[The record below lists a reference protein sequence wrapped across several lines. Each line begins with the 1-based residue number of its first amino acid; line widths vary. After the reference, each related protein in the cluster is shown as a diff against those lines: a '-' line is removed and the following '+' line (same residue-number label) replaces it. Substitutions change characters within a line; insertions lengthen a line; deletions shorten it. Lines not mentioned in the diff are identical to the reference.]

1 MAEKKIYPESQLPIR
16 RTVDFLPN
24 IFKTENNDKFLG
36 GVFDPLIQ
44 PGVVQKTVGYIGRRY
59 DKTYSGK
66 DVYLDTDQTLRSR
79 YQLDPGVVVED
90 DQKIEKFYDYLDLKN
105 TLNFFGNNIQRDDKL
120 TEQEHYSW
128 NPPID
133 WDKFVNFREYYWV
146 PAGCPSIP
154 VLGQSQGIVSTYKV
168 RTGTNSTWVFTPDGV
183 SNNPT
188 VTLYRGQT
196 YRFEVNTGGE
206 GLFIRTNYDTGS
218 LNFDPNKTYFTG
230 ELAVFNNK
238 LWRAKVEIS
247 PADGSSIDTESQ
259 DWELVDD
266 VATFNSLLYS
276 KGITN
281 NGTDNGTITF
291 EVPFDSPDIL
301 YYQSDLDA
309 NRLGKFIISD
319 IDSNTFIDVE
329 KEIIGKKSYTSSNNV
344 EFTNGLVVE
353 FRGQVQPEKYASDTW
368 LVEGVGDEIKLIKF
382 SDLVPPVVSVDV
394 PEILFDNQ
402 GFDTQPFDD
411 ASQYPAN
418 KDYVTIARTSKDSN
432 PWSRYNRWFHKS
444 VLEYAASIRGDSFD
458 SPENSRAKRP
468 IIEFKP
474 GIQLFN
480 HGGVAKEIVDY
491 VDDYTTDVF
500 STIEGST
507 GYSIDGEF
515 LFNGARILITADTDG
530 LVNNKIYQVNFITHN
545 GRRQINLTETS
556 DSDSIFN
563 ECVLVRRGLQNA
575 GKMYHFNGTNWIKS
589 QEKIKVN
596 QAPLFDGYDE
606 NGISFSDPDTYPV
619 STFFGTPILSYKTGN
634 SVIDKELGFSL
645 SYLNI
650 DNVGDIQFN
659 WNWESDSFQY
669 TENQD
674 VKEKKFYT
682 GYYKINDEY
691 SNGWV
696 KTNNTYIQP
705 IVDSIIVPASTNEIT
720 LNTIDWNTLT
730 ENAKI
735 NFYVNGEKLNDTY
748 TRVLNTFVFDNTVFQ
763 KDDAVSIKLVDE
775 VIPDQGYYEIPIGL
789 ENNPL
794 NENLTSFTLGQAID
808 HVRSG
813 LEFNETFLG
822 SLPGS
827 SNLRDLSDYQS
838 HTKRFLKHSGIS
850 AISTALLADKEI
862 NIIKS
867 LQYAKKQYQVF
878 KDNFIKKAIELPYN
892 DSIKDFV
899 DDIVADISRTKSN
912 DSPFA
917 DSDMIGTGAFSSI
930 YYTVEDVGI
939 KTFSLSDKFDLVTL
953 SRRAKYVYLNDSQLL
968 NDVDYTFDSNF
979 GYITVLRTLQE
990 GDRIEIRE
998 YVSTATSF
1006 IPPTPTS
1013 MGLYKKYTPK
1023 KFTDDTYR
1031 ENQEVIQG
1039 HDGSITISYGDFRDD
1054 LLLELEYRIYNNIKQ
1069 NYDTTVFDID
1079 KSLGGYYGNALF
1091 TKQELDGIVS
1101 QEFLKW
1107 VSNTDLGYTTNSY
1120 FKENEEFTYTYSNM
1134 TDPTGT
1140 ENLPGWWRGVYKYF
1154 YDTDRPHTNPWEML
1168 GFTEKPEW
1176 WDSEYGPAPY
1186 TEGNLLL
1193 WEDIR
1198 DGVIR
1203 QGNKKGRYPRYAR
1216 TSILKHIPVDC
1227 DGNLVDPLNSGLAG
1241 NFTLINNKGSFK
1253 LGDVSPVEYAW
1264 RSSSEYPFAVMIA
1277 LCLLRPFEFII
1288 TNLDR
1293 SRNKSNIID
1302 QIVDVNTNT
1311 FLRKE
1316 NILLPISG
1324 SRQTAGLLNYIASYI
1339 KSQGKDTTYAQDILS
1354 HINVRLS
1361 TRISGFV
1368 DKEQQKYLLDSKNPS
1383 SSSSSIF
1390 IPPENYDIIFN
1401 VSSPIQSVAYSGVI
1415 IEKTSGGWIVNG
1427 YDDVHPYFNFYE
1439 SIPNQKDPT
1448 LSVGGVSETFV
1459 LWTENQKYNNGAIV
1473 QYRND
1478 YYRANR
1484 THTSLENFEQE
1495 NWTKLPDL
1503 PVKNAVTAQKRR
1515 NFNRFNLKQMSYGT
1529 TIPTIQQ
1536 VVDFLLGYQDYLSS
1550 IGFIFQNYDPDNQV
1564 VQDWTTSAK
1573 EFMFWTKHNWAEGS
1587 LLTVSPGAE
1596 KLSLVIPVGVADNL
1610 VDTFNDYN
1618 VLQGNGE
1625 PFDLRNIN
1633 VKRSFQ
1639 TFELSTTNTTEGVYY
1654 LKVNY
1659 VLKEHVTI
1667 FSDRTVFND
1676 VIFDKPTGY
1685 RQERIK
1691 SQGFRTTD
1699 WDGDYTSPGFLFD
1712 NVNINSW
1719 IPYTDYK
1726 LGDIVSYKSYYW
1738 TSKRN
1743 HTGSEVFD
1751 DNQWT
1756 RLDSEPQKQL
1766 IPNFDYRV
1774 NQIED
1779 YFAVSSE
1786 GLGKSQRDLARHTIG
1801 YQTRDYLSSLA
1812 EDSVTQFR
1820 LYQGFIREKGSSN
1833 AITKLFNKIGR
1844 SGESGVTLDEEW
1856 AFKVGEFGGTDQTTN
1871 IEIKLT
1877 TDNFNINPQPILITD
1892 DKRGDYLDRYVR
1904 LDKTDFN
1911 YAPVPYST
1919 AINPVSYASSPIKT
1933 AGYVKV
1939 GQTEY
1944 TVKTRDDILNI
1955 DISQLNDNDH
1965 IWVTFDG
1972 PDWTVLR
1979 ANYYYDLPI
1988 VNLAIVGTTVTVTF
2002 NKRHNLQV
2010 GEIIGLK
2017 NVEDLSGFYKITAT
2031 SVATP
2036 DGSSLN
2042 KEFSLQFEV
2051 EAPAPEIDFADS
2063 STLYPILFADARF
2076 DSYQSIDPSDVA
2088 MLSKGSKLFVDQN
2101 DQNLWEV
2108 VQKNAVYEAK
2118 KITNYGVSDPE
2129 KTGYAVLYNKTYK
2142 QTIASMPTVGFVPVY
2157 IETADG
2163 LSVKQIIQPPP
2174 GFESIVNNS
2183 FGKSLA
2189 LTPDDKYLIIGSP
2202 EATGVKTFY
2211 KGLFEPTANYSVDD
2225 IVQYDGKLWKCVS
2238 NVFGDGSSIN
2248 VYTGDW
2254 EITDNI
2260 EALESA
2266 ESSDYTN
2273 QGMISIYEFAAQQW
2287 NYVTSFVSGRPATQE
2302 LFGYKIA
2309 VGKDNNTYRLA
2320 VSAPGAGDE
2329 KGRVYLYKHT
2339 EETGWVL
2346 DENLNYRGVFQADE
2360 FYPAGSIVFYNG
2372 NLWQATFD
2380 INGDGSTIDIQSNDW
2395 VQLDEIS
2402 TRSSLPTSVA
2412 LVDDG
2417 STLSSGLLS
2426 PDQISEFVKQGDKFG
2441 NSIAMNYD
2449 GSVVAIGAPFSD
2461 GEYFPNYKGEWSPN
2475 YEYIEN
2481 DVVRYDGGYHK
2492 LTDTGPNQTSLVDGT
2507 DSTIRSYNEEPGAL
2521 PWQEIGDSTT
2531 YPVGKVYIYRR
2542 NEQGILKLKQ
2552 TVTADSM
2559 PDISDLDASEILNI
2573 GDQFGHDLAMD
2584 YSGNL
2589 LAITSPKA
2597 DINFQNQGSAY
2608 LLRYESDSSFLE
2620 YRIKQKLESYGK
2632 YPNEYFGQS
2641 ICISPNREKIVIGAN
2656 NSPYK
2661 LPTVFDNSQTAFDDG
2676 KTNFRSYSG
2685 FSGSV
2690 YVFEPKGNTYYLSEK
2705 LEDDLSLNESFGFS
2719 VSCDADVVAVG
2730 SPDYIV
2736 PAPHGVDIA
2745 FEGDRV
2751 GTVRVFRKP
2760 LDTNPLTIIGSQTP
2774 SVVVENIK
2782 RIALYQSESDVKI
2795 QDIEIIDPAKLK
2807 ILGSAERELSYKTS
2821 YDPAVYTQGSG
2832 ENVTVDD
2839 SIAWYDKNV
2848 GKLWWNL
2855 STVKWLNYEQGDTA
2869 YRSGNWGRL
2878 AEGASVDV
2886 YEWVESK
2893 LLPSEWNALADTT
2906 EGLQLGVSGT
2916 PLYSD
2921 DTVYSKKELFNINT
2935 GEATETLYYYWVK
2948 DKTTVPK
2955 NVLGRNISAVTV
2967 ANTITDPSAVGNTYI
2982 ALADSN
2988 KIIFYNYKNIVGE
3001 DETVLNLE
3009 FYNNK
3014 LGRNEIHNEYQL
3026 LTEGVADSIPPL
3038 KIENKLIDSLIG
3050 YDIQGNRVPDTDLPE
3065 KQKYGIKY
3073 RPRQSMF
3080 INRKPVLKLAIQKIN
3095 EVLLKNSFADFMNFE
3110 NLNLFDEQPNEILN
3124 LWDAKVSSIVD
3135 LQNVGTVRVKA
3146 AELRAN
3152 IIDDEINSIEIV
3164 DPGFGYKIAPN
3175 VEFEGDGEGAEAT
3188 TTIDS
3193 QGRISSVTVL
3203 NSGRKYKNVVAK
3215 VRNFSVLV
3223 EVDNTA
3229 NNFWSIYAWDDARQS
3244 FFRSASQG
3252 FDTRRYW
3259 SYADWWA
3266 TGYSPTSRIVKEI
3279 LSVIDEETISVEIGD
3294 LIRIKEY
3301 GSGGWAVFEKQN
3313 DSGSI
3318 FLERYKQVGRQNGT
3332 IQLSESLY
3340 DDDAGSIGYDN
3351 VESFDT
3357 DIYDK
3362 EPTDEL
3368 RNIFRS
3374 VKQDIFI
3381 GDYAIEWNTLFFICV
3396 RYVFHEQTYVDWAFK
3411 TSFLNATH
3419 NVGELLQP
3427 SNYRNDSLD
3436 SYFDYIN
3443 EVKPYRTTI
3452 REYVSK
3458 YNKLDNGNLVTSDFD
3473 LPPYYS
3479 VDDGKI
3485 IPVDEQQSIINTY
3498 PYKYWLD
3505 NKGHSIVDIQVANP
3519 GSGYTTQP
3527 TVVIEGTGTGATA
3540 QAFVSNGKVSGIRMI
3555 TTGSGYITTPSVSIV
3570 GGNGNNQDNA
3580 TAVPV
3585 LGNSKSRSFDLTM
3598 KLDRINKEGRY
3609 INFNYNQSFVATG
3622 TTAVFELSYAPT
3634 RDKSKITLI
3643 KNGQVVLPSEYTI
3656 HLYKNNTDNFD
3667 QLKGKIVFEVV
3678 PEAQD
3683 QIEITYEKNDE
3694 ILDSVNRINKYY
3706 SPISGMKGNDL
3717 NQLMTGIDFGG
3728 VKVQG
3733 TTFDVTGGWD
3743 ALPWFTDNWD
3753 SVQTSSDY
3761 YFVVEGSTTFVTL
3774 PYVPTDGQIIN
3785 IYLKRAGNY
3794 VPSSIDNL
3802 QYTDETP
3809 EPPTVRIDDPYYPV
3823 EGEDSTLISGD
3834 SSLVTNSN
3842 AVMPTFVGDGSTV
3855 NVEVG
3860 SYTQLNAGDIL
3871 IFRPQESDGAVTIT
3885 DNNIVDTNLSGG
3897 TLSYMDG
3904 AYATANGTLAED
3916 ITIEGGQYVSPDQ
3929 VPAPE
3934 ENIPGQV
3941 LDSLSIKVFQT
3952 TGSGAATL
3960 QSTVNVG
3967 DGSTSSFDIGQ
3978 NIIENKSAIVYIDSI
3993 RQVEETDYTVDI
4005 SNNTINFTS
4014 TPTVNAKIEIV
4025 SIGIG
4030 GLEILDYQEF
4040 VADGDTGLFL
4050 TNANYDT
4057 TSQVFVSVNGV
4068 EQDAG
4073 YVNSTGV
4080 VDSVNRTLIQFGDK
4094 PPFNAVVKIVVLGA
4108 SLDTDSSQQAIVKVN
4123 QQTVEY
4129 EGSTRSF
4136 DLDNFV
4142 ALQRNSAVA
4151 PMVVELN
4158 NRKLKGVDTNY
4169 YTTDNSF
4176 IRTVNLFDNIGNLTG
4191 TRQQYE
4197 FGIAD
4202 DPNESPGSVLTSNIK
4217 VYVNNEL
4224 KTFVRDYTY
4233 DGSRKVIIFNTEKL
4247 KTDDIVKIENNL
4259 RSEYTIDNNNVV
4271 INASVALSE
4280 GDKIKITWFSE
4291 YPSMNV
4297 VTDRITGGKVN
4308 YNLPFKP
4315 LSVSYV
4321 WVYKNGYKLIQD
4333 IDYYIDIG
4341 RGVIYI
4347 EQETTDTDEITVTVF
4362 GTGIYRLPSAY
4373 EIAKDMLNV
4382 YRFNRYSIGNDI
4394 KLAKDLNYYD
4404 KTIELSNIDGVS
4416 IPNAAQNVPGMIT
4429 INGEKI
4435 EYFTIDTTNKT
4446 LGSLR
4451 RGVQGT
4457 AIAEIHLA
4465 DSYVSN
4471 TGADEVLPYTEDQ
4484 ERSDFVSDGSSI
4496 IIGPLDY
4503 IPAKTEV
4510 TNWYRESIPELYGR
4524 CDTVEVFVGGKRLR
4538 KTPITVFDETLGDT
4552 SPSGDKDLE
4561 AEFSVDG
4568 SSKYIRLTDTV
4579 PAGTRITIV
4588 KKVGNTWYDRGTNTA
4603 SNGVTLLENSTPISK
4618 FIAAKSTGL
4627 PE

>member
-1 MAEKKIYPESQLPIR
+1 MADKKVFPDSQLPIR

-24 IFKTENNDKFLG
+24 IFKTESNAKFLG
-36 GVFDPLIQ
+36 GVFDPLVQ
-44 PGVVQKTVGYIGRRY
+44 PGVVEKTVGYIGKRY
-59 DKTYSGK
+59 GKTFNGK

-79 YQLDPGVVVED
+79 YQLDPGVTVED
-90 DQKIEKFYDYLDLKN
+90 DQKINKFFDYLDLKN
-105 TLNFFGNNIQRDDKL
+105 TLNFFGNTIERDDKL

-133 WDKFVNFREYYWV
+133 WDKFVNYREYYWV
-146 PAGCPSIP
+146 PAGCPSVP
-154 VLGQSQGIVSTYKV
+154 VFGQSQNITSTYKV
-168 RTGTNSTWVFTPDGV
+168 RTGSNSTWVFTPDGV

-188 VTLYRGQT
+188 ITLYRGQT
-196 YRFEVNTGGE
+196 YKFEVNSAGDNF
-206 GLFIRTNYDTGS
+206 FIRTNYDTGS

-238 LWRAKVEIS
+238 LWRAKVEVS
-247 PADGSSIDTESQ
+247 PADGSSIDTDSQ

-276 KGITN
+276 KGVTN

-291 EVPFDSPDIL
+291 TVPFDSPDIL
-301 YYQSDLDA
+301 YYQSDVNA
-309 NRLGKFIISD
+309 NRLGKFVIAD

-329 KEIIGKKSYTSSNNV
+329 KEIVGKTNYTSSNNI
-344 EFTNGLVVE
+344 EFSNGLVVE
-353 FRGQVQPEKYASDTW
+353 FRGQVVPEKYSKDTW
-368 LVEGVGDEIKLIKF
+368 LIEGVGNEIQLIRL
-382 SDLVPPVVSVDV
+382 SDLVPPVVSADT

-418 KDYVTIARTSKDSN
+418 KDYITISRTSPDSN

-444 VLEYAASIRGDSFD
+444 VLEYAANLRGDAFD
-458 SPENSRAKRP
+458 GAEPTRAKRP

-480 HGGVAKEIVDY
+480 HGGVAKQIVDY
-491 VDDYTTDVF
+491 IDDYTTDVF

-530 LVNNKIYQVNFITHN
+530 LVNNKIYEVNFITHN
-545 GRRQINLTETS
+545 GRRQINLKEAADSTS
-556 DSDSIFN
+556 VFN
-563 ECVLVRRGLQNA
+563 ECVLVRRGINNA

-596 QAPLFDGYDE
+596 QPPLFDGYDE
-606 NGISFSDPDTYPV
+606 NGVSFGDPETYPV
-619 STFFGTPILSYKTGN
+619 STFKGSPLLSYVTGN
-634 SVIDKELGFSL
+634 SVTDKELGFSL

-650 DNVGDIQFN
+650 DNVGDIKFN
-659 WNWESDSFQY
+659 WNWEKDNFAY
-669 TENQD
+669 TENQT
-674 VKEKKFYT
+674 VKNKNLNT
-682 GYYKINDEY
+682 GYFKIGSDY
-691 SNGWV
+691 QNGWIITDN
-696 KTNNTYIQP
+696 KFIQP
-705 IVDSIIVPASTNEIT
+705 IIDTTVIQSKTNEVQF
-720 LNTIDWNTLT
+720 NTVDWNFLT
-730 ENAKI
+730 DNAKI
-735 NFYVNGEKLNDTY
+735 NFYLNGNKLTDSF
-748 TRVLNTFVFDNTVFQ
+748 TRVLNTFVFASTVFQ
-763 KDDAVSIKLVDE
+763 KNDAVSLKIVDDIE
-775 VIPDQGYYEIPIGL
+775 PDQGYYEIPIGL

-808 HVRSG
+808 HVKSG
-813 LEFNETFLG
+813 LEFDDRFSG
-822 SLPGS
+822 KLPGT
-827 SNLRDLSDYQS
+827 SNLRDLSGYEK
-838 HTKRFLKHSGIS
+838 HTKRFLKHSGLS
-850 AISTALLADKEI
+850 SISTALLCDKEI
-862 NIIKS
+862 NLIKS

-878 KDNFIKKAIELPYN
+878 KDNFIKKATELPYN
-892 DSIKDFV
+892 DSIRDFV
-899 DDIVADISRTKSN
+899 DDIIADISRTKNSE
-912 DSPFA
+912 SPFA
-917 DSDMIGTGAFSSI
+917 DSDMLGTGAFSKIDYVVSD
-930 YYTVEDVGI
+930 TGI
-939 KTFSLSDKFDLVTL
+939 KTFSLSDKFDLQTL
-953 SRRAKYVYLNDSQLL
+953 SRVAKYVYLNDVQLL
-968 NDVDYTFDSNF
+968 HGVDYVFNSSF
-979 GYITVLRTLQE
+979 GYITILKDLTE
-990 GDRIEIRE
+990 GDKIEIRE
-998 YVSTATSF
+998 YVSTASSF
-1006 IPPTPTS
+1006 IPPTPS
-1013 MGLYKKYTPK
+1013 SLGLYKKYTPK
-1023 KFTDDTYR
+1023 KIIDDTYR
-1031 ENQEVIQG
+1031 ENKEVIQG
-1039 HDGSITISYGDFRDD
+1039 HDGSITLSYDDYRDD
-1054 LLLELEYRIYNNIKQ
+1054 LLLELEYRIYNNIKKE
-1069 NYDTTVFDID
+1069 YDPDVFDID
-1079 KSLGGYYGNALF
+1079 KSLGGYYKNALF
-1091 TKQELDGIVS
+1091 TKEDLDKIVS

-1107 VSNTDLGYTTNSY
+1107 VSNTNLGYTNND
-1120 FKENEEFTYTYSNM
+1120 FFIENEEFTYTYSNM

-1140 ENLPGWWRGVYKYF
+1140 ENLPGWWRGVYQYF
-1154 YDTDRPHTNPWEML
+1154 YDTIRPHTHPWEML
-1168 GFTEKPEW
+1168 GFSEKPTW
-1176 WDSEYGPAPY
+1176 WDEEYGPAPY

-1203 QGNKKGRYPRYAR
+1203 QGDRQGRHSRYAR
-1216 TSILKHIPVDC
+1216 TSILSHIPVDC

-1253 LGDVSPVEYAW
+1253 LGDVGPVEYAW
-1264 RSSSEYPFAVMIA
+1264 RSSSEYPFAIIIA
-1277 LCLLRPFEFII
+1277 LSLLRPFEFII

-1293 SRNKSNIID
+1293 SKNKSNILG
-1302 QIVDVNTNT
+1302 QIVDVTSNT
-1311 FLRKE
+1311 FLKKTD
-1316 NILLPISG
+1316 ILLPIPG
-1324 SRQTAGLLNYIASYI
+1324 QRQTAGLLNYVSAYVI
-1339 KSQGKDTTYAQDILS
+1339 SQGKLSSFAQDILS

-1383 SSSSSIF
+1383 STSSSIF
-1390 IPPENYDIIFN
+1390 VPPENYDIIFN
-1401 VSSPIQSVAYSGVI
+1401 VSSPIQSISYSGVI

-1427 YDDVHPYFNFYE
+1427 YDDIKPYFNYYQP
-1439 SIPNQKDPT
+1439 IPNQKDPT
-1448 LSVGGVSETFV
+1448 ISVGGVSETFV
-1459 LWTENQKYNNGAIV
+1459 VWSENQKFNNGSIV

-1478 YYRANR
+1478 YFRANK
-1484 THTSLENFEQE
+1484 THTSTDEFESE
-1495 NWTKLPDL
+1495 NWSKLPNL
-1503 PVKNAVTAQKRR
+1503 PVKNAVTAQRRR
-1515 NFNRFNLKQMSYGT
+1515 NFNRFNLLQMSYGT

-1536 VVDFLLGYQDYLSS
+1536 VVDFLLGYQDYLISL
-1550 IGFIFQNYDPDNQV
+1550 GFVFEKYDPDNQI

-1587 LLTVSPGAE
+1587 LLSVSPGAE
-1596 KLSLVIPVGVADNL
+1596 KLTLKIPVGVADNL
-1610 VDTFNDYN
+1610 VDAFNDYN
-1618 VLQGNGE
+1618 VLQGNGQ
-1625 PFDLRNIN
+1625 PFDLRNVN
-1633 VKRSFQ
+1633 VNRSFQ
-1639 TFELSTTNTTEGVYY
+1639 TFEISTTNTTEGIYY

-1667 FSDRTVFND
+1667 FDDRTVFND

-1712 NVNINSW
+1712 NVNISTW
-1719 IPYTDYK
+1719 VPYTDYR
-1726 LGDIVSYKSYYW
+1726 LGDIIAYRSYYW
-1738 TSKRN
+1738 TAKEN
-1743 HTGSEVFD
+1743 HTGGESFD
-1751 DNQWT
+1751 DTNWT

-1833 AITKLFNKIGR
+1833 SITKLFDKIGR
-1844 SGESGVTLDEEW
+1844 SGESSVELDEEW
-1856 AFKVGEFGGTDQTTN
+1856 AFKVGELGGTDQTKN
-1871 IEIKLT
+1871 LELKLT

-1892 DKRGDYLDRYVR
+1892 DKKGDFLDRYIR

-1911 YAPVPYST
+1911 YAPFPYTT
-1919 AINPVSYASSPIKT
+1919 ALNPVSYDARPIKT
-1933 AGYVKV
+1933 AGYVKI

-1955 DISQLNDNDH
+1955 DISQLQDNDH

-1988 VNLAIVGTTVTVTF
+1988 VNINIVATTVTVTF
-2002 NKRHNLQV
+2002 NKRHNLNV
-2010 GEIIGLK
+2010 GDIIGIKDIEGL
-2017 NVEDLSGFYKITAT
+2017 EGFYKITAST
-2031 SVATP
+2031 ATEP
-2036 DGSSLN
+2036 DGSTLN

-2051 EAPAPEIDFADS
+2051 EAPAPQIEFADS
-2063 STLYPILFADARF
+2063 SLLYPILLIDARF
-2076 DSYQSIDPSDVA
+2076 TNYDSIEPGDVA
-2088 MLSKGSKLFVDQN
+2088 MLNKGSKLFVDSN
-2101 DQNLWEV
+2101 PSGRWEV
-2108 VQKNAVYEAK
+2108 VEKNAVYNAK
-2118 KITNYGVSDPE
+2118 KITNYGISQPE
-2129 KTGYAVLYNKTYK
+2129 KTGYAVAYNKTYK
-2142 QTIASMPTVGFVPVY
+2142 QIIASMPTIGYVTVS
-2157 IETADG
+2157 IETSAG
-2163 LSVKQIIQPPP
+2163 ISVKQILEPPA
-2174 GFESIVNNS
+2174 GFENIVNGS
-2183 FGKSLA
+2183 FGKSIA
-2189 LTPDDKYLIIGSP
+2189 LTPDDKFLIIGSP
-2202 EATGVKTFY
+2202 EATGVKSPYRGIFD
-2211 KGLFEPTANYSVDD
+2211 PNINYGTGD
-2225 IVQYDGKLWKCVS
+2225 IVQYGGKLWRCVS

-2254 EITDNI
+2254 EIIDII
-2260 EALESA
+2260 EAFETESA
-2266 ESSDYTN
+2266 SDLEN

-2302 LFGYKIA
+2302 LFGHKIA
-2309 VGKDNNTYRLA
+2309 VGKDGDKYRLA
-2320 VSAPGAGDE
+2320 VTAPGAGDG
-2329 KGRVYLYKHT
+2329 KGRVYLFTYNAT
-2339 EETGWVL
+2339 DGWTL
-2346 DENLNYRGVFQADE
+2346 DENIDYRGIFDPSA

-2372 NLWQATFD
+2372 NLWQAQYD
-2380 INGDGSTIDIQSNDW
+2380 VNGDGSTIDVQTNDW
-2395 VQLDEIS
+2395 LKLDEIS
-2402 TRSSLPTSVA
+2402 TRSSLPTSIA
-2412 LVDDG
+2412 LEDDG
-2417 STLSSGLLS
+2417 STLSSGILS
-2426 PDQISEFVKQGDKFG
+2426 PDQISEFIKQGDKFG
-2441 NSIAMNYD
+2441 SSITMNYD
-2449 GSVVAIGAPFSD
+2449 GSVVAVGAPFSD
-2461 GEYFPNYKGEWSPN
+2461 GEYFPNYKGEWSST
-2475 YEYIEN
+2475 YEYIEG

-2492 LTDTGPNQTSLVDGT
+2492 LTDTGPNQTSLVDGN

-2552 TVTADSM
+2552 TITAGSM
-2559 PDISDLDASEILNI
+2559 SEISDLDPSEILNI
-2573 GDQFGHDLAMD
+2573 GDQFGHDLSLD

-2620 YRIKQKLESYGK
+2620 FRIKQKLESYGK

-2641 ICISPNREKIVIGAN
+2641 ICIAPNREKIIIGAN
-2656 NSPYK
+2656 NSPYR
-2661 LPTVFDNSQTAFDDG
+2661 LPTVFDNSQTSFDNATT
-2676 KTNFRSYSG
+2676 KFKSYSG

-2719 VSCDADVVAVG
+2719 VACDSDVIVVG
-2730 SPDYIV
+2730 SPDYIT
-2736 PAPHGVDIA
+2736 PAPHGVDLA

-2751 GTVRVFRKP
+2751 GTVRLFKKP
-2760 LDTNPLTIIGSQTP
+2760 ADTNPLTVLGTQIEN
-2774 SVVVENIK
+2774 VVIENIK
-2782 RIALYQSESDVKI
+2782 RIALYEDESDVKI
-2795 QDIEIIDPAKLK
+2795 QDIEIVDPAKLK
-2807 ILGSAERELSYKTS
+2807 ILNSAERELSYKTS
-2821 YDPAVYTQGSG
+2821 YDPAVYNVGSG
-2832 ENVTVDD
+2832 ENVTVDE
-2839 SIAWYDKNV
+2839 SIAWYGKNV

-2855 STVKWLNYEQGDTA
+2855 NTVKWLDYEQGDTA
-2869 YRSGNWGRL
+2869 YRLGNWGRL

-2893 LLPSEWNALADTT
+2893 LLPSEWSAIADTT
-2906 EGLQLGVSGT
+2906 EGLQLGISGV

-2921 DTVYSKKELFNINT
+2921 DNVYSKKELLNVNT
-2935 GEATETLYYYWVK
+2935 GETTETLYYYWVK
-2948 DKTTVPK
+2948 DKTTIPK
-2955 NVLGRNISAVTV
+2955 NVLGRSISAVTV
-2967 ANTITDPSAVGNTYI
+2967 ANTITNPSAVGNTFI

-2988 KIIFYNYKNIVGE
+2988 KFIFYNYKNIVGS
-3001 DETVLNLE
+3001 DKTILNLE
-3009 FYNNK
+3009 YHKSKKN
-3014 LGRNEIHNEYQL
+3014 RNAIHNEYQL
-3026 LTEGVADSIPPL
+3026 LTEGVADSIPPI
-3038 KIENKLIDSLIG
+3038 KIENKLIDSLVG

-3080 INRKPVLKLAIQKIN
+3080 VDRKPILKLAIEKIN
-3095 EVLLKNSFADFMNFE
+3095 EVLLRDSFADFINFE
-3110 NLNLFDEQPNEILN
+3110 NLNLFDVQPNEILN
-3124 LWDAKVSSIVD
+3124 LWDQKVASLVD
-3135 LQNVGTVRVKA
+3135 LQNVGTVRVRN
-3146 AELRAN
+3146 AELKAN
-3152 IIDDEINSIEIV
+3152 IIDDEINSIDIV

-3175 VEFEGDGEGAEAT
+3175 VEFEGDGQGAAAT

-3193 QGRISSVTVL
+3193 QGRINSVTVT
-3203 NSGRKYKNVVAK
+3203 NKGRKYNTVITK

-3223 EVDNTA
+3223 EVDSSA
-3229 NNFWSIYAWDDARQS
+3229 NNFWSIYAWDDERQS

-3252 FDTRRYW
+3252 FDTRKYW

-3266 TGYSPTSRIVKEI
+3266 TGYGPTSRIVKEI
-3279 LSVIDEETISVEIGD
+3279 PSVIDEEALEIQIGD
-3294 LIRIKEY
+3294 IIRIKEY
-3301 GSGGWAVFEKQN
+3301 GAGGWAVFEKIN
-3313 DSGSI
+3313 NTGTI
-3318 FLERYKQVGRQNGT
+3318 FLERFKLIGRQNGT
-3332 IQLSESLY
+3332 IQLSNALY
-3340 DDDAGSIGYDN
+3340 DIEAGAIGYDS

-3374 VKQDIFI
+3374 VKNDIFI

-3419 NVGELLQP
+3419 NVGELSQP
-3427 SNYRNDSLD
+3427 TNYRNDNLD

-3458 YNKLDNGNLVTSDFD
+3458 YNKLENGDLATSDFD

-3479 VDDGKI
+3479 ADEGKI
-3485 IPVDEQQSIINTY
+3485 ITANETQDIINTY

-3505 NKGHSIVDIQVANP
+3505 NKGHSITEIQIANP

-3527 TVVIEGTGTGATA
+3527 TVVIEGNGTGATA
-3540 QAFVSNGKVSGIRMI
+3540 QAYISNGRVSGVRML
-3555 TTGSGYITTPSVSIV
+3555 TFGNGYTKTPTVSLV
-3570 GGNGNNQDNA
+3570 GGNGNNTDKA

-3585 LGNSKSRSFDLTM
+3585 LGNSKFRSFDLTM

-3609 INFNYNQSFVATG
+3609 ANFNYSQTFTATG
-3622 TTAVFELSYAPT
+3622 TSAVFELSYAPT
-3634 RDKSKITLI
+3634 RDKSEITLI
-3643 KNGQVVLPSEYTI
+3643 KNGQLVLPSEYTI

-3667 QLKGKIVFEVV
+3667 QLKGKIVFEIV
-3678 PEAQD
+3678 PEAGDILQ
-3683 QIEITYEKNDE
+3683 ITYAKNDE
-3694 ILDSVNRINKYY
+3694 LLDSVNRINKYY
-3706 SPISGMKGNDL
+3706 SPTSGMKGTDL
-3717 NQLMTGIDFGG
+3717 SQLMTGVDFGG
-3728 VKVQG
+3728 VRVQG

-3774 PYVPTDGQIIN
+3774 PYVPEDGQIIN

-3794 VPSSIDNL
+3794 VPASIDDL
-3802 QYTDETP
+3802 QYSDNIP
-3809 EPPTVRIDDPYYPV
+3809 EPPTVRIDDPYFPV
-3823 EGEDSTLISGD
+3823 EGEDSTLVAGD
-3834 SSLVTNSN
+3834 SSLVTNEN
-3842 AVMPTFVGDGSTV
+3842 AVMPTFVGDGSTM
-3855 NVEVG
+3855 NIEVG
-3860 SYTQLNAGDIL
+3860 SYVQLNAGDIL

-3885 DNNIVDTNLSGG
+3885 DTNIVDTNLSGG

-3904 AYATANGTLAED
+3904 AYATANGLSAED
-3916 ITIEGGQYVSPDQ
+3916 ISIEGGQYISPDQ

-3960 QSTVNVG
+3960 QSTLDIG
-3967 DGSTSSFDIGQ
+3967 DGSTSEFDIGQ
-3978 NIIENKSAIVYIDSI
+3978 NILENKSAIVYVDSI
-3993 RQVEETDYTVDI
+3993 KQIAGTDYNVDI
-4005 SNNTINFTS
+4005 SANTINFTS
-4014 TPTVNAKIEIV
+4014 TPAVNAKIEIV

-4040 VADGDTGLFL
+4040 VADGDTALFL
-4050 TNANYDT
+4050 TNANYNT
-4057 TSQVFVSVNGV
+4057 TSQVFVSVNGI

-4073 YVNSTGV
+4073 FVNSTDV
-4080 VDSVNRTLIQFGDK
+4080 VDSVGRTLVQFGEK
-4094 PPFNAVVKIVVLGA
+4094 PPFNAVVKIIVLGS
-4108 SLDTDSSQQAIVKVN
+4108 SLDTDSSQQAIVRVN
-4123 QQTVEY
+4123 QQTVEF

-4169 YTTDNSF
+4169 YTVDSSF
-4176 IRTVNLFDNIGNLTG
+4176 IRTVQLFDNIGNLVG

-4197 FGIAD
+4197 FGIAS
-4202 DPNESPGSVLTSNIK
+4202 DPLESPGSVLTSNIK

-4233 DGSRKVIIFNTEKL
+4233 DGSRKVIIFDTTKVAI
-4247 KTDDIVKIENNL
+4247 DDIVKIENDL
-4259 RSEYTIDNNNVV
+4259 RSEYTIENNNLVV
-4271 INASVALSE
+4271 KSSVSLTT
-4280 GDKIKITWFSE
+4280 GDQIKVTWFSE

-4308 YNLPFKP
+4308 YQLPFKP

-4333 IDYYIDIG
+4333 IDYYIDAG

-4347 EQETTDTDEITVTVF
+4347 EAETTTSDEITVTVF

-4373 EIAKDMLNV
+4373 EITKDMLNV
-4382 YRFNRYSIGNDI
+4382 YRFKRYSIGNNVTLS
-4394 KLAKDLNYYD
+4394 KSLNYYD
-4404 KTIELSNIDGVS
+4404 KTIELTSLEGLS
-4416 IPNAAQNVPGMIT
+4416 IPNVLRNVPGVIT
-4429 INGEKI
+4429 VNQEKI
-4435 EYFTIDTTNKT
+4435 EYFEINSNNNT
-4446 LGSLR
+4446 LGKLR

-4457 AIAEIHLA
+4457 SIAELHSSG
-4465 DSYVSN
+4465 SYVSN
-4471 TGADEVLPYTEDQ
+4471 SGADESIPYTENQ
-4484 ERSDFVSDGSSI
+4484 ERFDFVSDGSSLL
-4496 IIGPLDY
+4496 IGPLDFV
-4503 IPAKTEV
+4503 PVKTEV
-4510 TNWYRESIPELYGR
+4510 ANWYRQSIPELYGR
-4524 CDTVEVFVGGKRLR
+4524 CDTVEVFAGGRRLR
-4538 KTPITVFDETLGDT
+4538 KTPLTVFDETLGDT
-4552 SPSGDKDLE
+4552 SPSGDREVE

-4568 SSKYIRLTDTV
+4568 SNAYIRLTDAV
-4579 PAGTRITIV
+4579 EAGTRITIV